1 MNASPTPASEPASER
16 SRVALVTGAS
26 GGIGGAIVRDLA
38 HTHRVVAVGRDADAL
53 AALSAE
59 TGAETRIVEL
69 TDPNAIEVLAA
80 EFDRLDVLVHAAAIA
95 DVRSVEDATPDDWDK
110 QLRINVVSPALLTR
124 ATLPLIREAQGTVIF
139 IGSGSGTRPTAG
151 SAIYT
156 ASKFA
161 LRAVADVLRLDE
173 ERHRVRVV
181 TVAPGPTDTAMQ
193 RTMVADAGGTYVPER
208 YIRPESVAREVRHVV
223 DAPADVQITDVAVRP
238 RVEVR
243 RG

>member
-1 MNASPTPASEPASER
+1 MSSHSAVASDPRP
-16 SRVALVTGAS
+16 VALITGAS

-38 HTHRVVAVGRDADAL
+38 SSHRVVAVGRDTDAL
-53 AALSAE
+53 ARLAAE

-69 TDPNAIEVLAA
+69 TDADAIDALASQL
-80 EFDRLDVLVHAAAIA
+80 DRLDVLVHAAAIA
-95 DVRSVEDATPDDWDK
+95 DVRSVEQATADDWER

-124 ATLPLIREAQGTVIF
+124 ATLPLLRRSAGTVIF

-161 LRAVADVLRLDE
+161 LRAIADVLRLDE
-173 ERHRVRVV
+173 AQHRVRVV

-193 RTMVADAGGTYVPER
+193 RTMVADAGGTYDPAR

-223 DAPADVQITDVAVRP
+223 DAPADVHITDVAVRP
-238 RVEVR
+238 RVEVPR
-243 RG
+243 A

>member
-1 MNASPTPASEPASER
+1 MSTHAAAASEPR
-16 SRVALVTGAS
+16 PVALVTGAS

-38 HTHRVVAVGRDADAL
+38 RTHRVVAVGRDARAL
-53 AALSAE
+53 ARLTAE
-59 TGAETRIVEL
+59 TDAEAQIVEL
-69 TDPNAIEVLAA
+69 TDADAIAALASRF
-80 EFDRLDVLVHAAAIA
+80 ERLDVLVHAAAIA
-95 DVRSVEDATPDDWDK
+95 DVRSVEQASADDWDR

-124 ATLPLIREAQGTVIF
+124 ALLPLLRRSQGTVVF

-173 ERHRVRVV
+173 AAHRIRVV

-193 RTMVADAGGTYVPER
+193 RRMVADAGGAYVPER
-208 YIRPESVAREVRHVV
+208 YIRPESVAREVRHVI
-223 DAPADVQITDVAVRP
+223 DAPADVHITDVSVRP
-238 RVEVR
+238 RIEVSR
-243 RG
+243 T

>member
-1 MNASPTPASEPASER
+1 MSSHSAVASDPRP
-16 SRVALVTGAS
+16 VALVTGAS

-38 HTHRVVAVGRDADAL
+38 STHRVVAVGRDEQAL
-53 AALSAE
+53 ARLAAE

-69 TDPNAIEVLAA
+69 TDAEAIDGLAA
-80 EFDRLDVLVHAAAIA
+80 RLDRLDVLVHAAAIA
-95 DVRSVEDATPDDWDK
+95 DVRSVEQATADDWGR
-110 QLRINVVSPALLTR
+110 QLSINVVSPALLTR
-124 ATLPLIREAQGTVIF
+124 ATLPLIRRSAGTVIF

-161 LRAVADVLRLDE
+161 LRAIADVLRLDE
-173 ERHRVRVV
+173 ARHRVRVV

-223 DAPADVQITDVAVRP
+223 DAPPDVHITDVAVRP
-238 RVEVR
+238 RVEVPR
-243 RG
+243 A

>member
-1 MNASPTPASEPASER
+1 M
-16 SRVALVTGAS
+16 
-26 GGIGGAIVRDLA
+26 RDLTR
-38 HTHRVVAVGRDADAL
+38 THRVVAVGRDAEAL
-53 AALSAE
+53 AILATE

-69 TDPNAIEVLAA
+69 TDPTAIDELAA
-80 EFDRLDVLVHAAAIA
+80 EFDRLEVLVHAAAIA
-95 DVRSVEDATPDDWDK
+95 DVRSVEEATPDDWER
-110 QLRINVVSPALLTR
+110 QLSINVISPALLTR
-124 ATLPLIREAQGTVIF
+124 ATLPLIRRAQGTIVF
-139 IGSGSGTRPTAG
+139 IGSGSGTRPSAG

-161 LRAVADVLRLDE
+161 LRAIADVLRLDE
-173 ERHRVRVV
+173 EQHRVRVA

-193 RTMVADAGGTYVPER
+193 RTMVADAGGTYIPER

-243 RG
+243 RA

>member
-1 MNASPTPASEPASER
+1 MTAHSAAADVRP
-16 SRVALVTGAS
+16 VAMVTGAS
-26 GGIGGAIVRDLA
+26 GGIGGAVARDLTR
-38 HTHRVVAVGRDADAL
+38 THRVIAVGRNLDAL
-53 AALSAE
+53 ARLASE
-59 TGAETRIVEL
+59 TGAETRAVEL
-69 TDPNAIEVLAA
+69 TDPDAVDDLAA
-80 EFDRLDVLVHAAAIA
+80 QLDRLDVLVHAAAIA
-95 DVRSVEDATPDDWDK
+95 DVRSVEQARADDWER

-124 ATLPLIREAQGTVIF
+124 AALPLIRRTQGTVVF

-173 ERHRVRVV
+173 APHGVRVV

-193 RTMVADAGGTYVPER
+193 RTMVADAGGTYHASLL
-208 YIRPESVAREVRHVV
+208 IRPDSIAREVRHVV

-238 RVEVR
+238 RVELR
-243 RG
+243 RT